1 MKTKEQV
8 MEIFSQ
14 LYDKWEME
22 ENDAYQKG
30 LGYRGPNASLI
41 RDYSFYD
48 ILNEVIVRINYGIY

>member
-1 MKTKEQV
+1 